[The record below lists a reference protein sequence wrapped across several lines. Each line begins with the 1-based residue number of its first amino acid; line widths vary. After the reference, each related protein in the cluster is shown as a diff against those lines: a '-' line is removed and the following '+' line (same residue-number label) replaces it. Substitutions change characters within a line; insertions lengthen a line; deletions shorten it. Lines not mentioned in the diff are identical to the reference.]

1 MRRRIFLRSVTLTGL
16 AGAATPLIS
25 TVHEKNYPN
34 NLSANNDR
42 VYWSN
47 LLYKISN
54 PVVSNMA
61 RGTLKENMP
70 KETGQGYSL
79 KLEKVTY
86 LEAFGRTVCGLAP
99 WLALPN
105 SNSSEDNNRRKLVQD
120 VLQGYTN
127 SVDPSSP
134 DYLNFREEGQPLV
147 DAAFYCHA
155 FLRAP
160 KALWEPLDNKTKQNI
175 IKELRQLRKIQPPYS
190 NWLLFAAI
198 IEVFF
203 LSVDEE
209 WDPLRIQIAIRKMQE
224 WYAGDG
230 WYSDGPHFAFDYYNG
245 YVIHP
250 MLVDVLKVLTDKGK
264 WKNEDYEQALKRMQ
278 RFAELQER
286 MIAPDGSYPA
296 IGRSL
301 TYRVG
306 AFQPLAQLAL
316 QHQLPTNLAPAQVR
330 CALTA
335 VMKKVYEM
343 DGTFNDKGW
352 LQPGV
357 CGHQPEL
364 ADTYTST
371 GSLYLCTNGFLPLG
385 LPEDDP
391 FWMDAPVK
399 WTAQKLW
406 SGEAVKKDYRVDY

>member
-1 MRRRIFLRSVTLTGL
+1 MIRRSFLRSLTLTGL
-16 AGAATPLIS
+16 AGTATPLIGAI
-25 TVHEKNYPN
+25 HDKKDLINPP
-34 NLSANNDR
+34 ANNDR
-42 VYWSN
+42 AYWAD
-47 LLYKISN
+47 LLYKITS

-61 RGTLKENMP
+61 KGTLKQNMP
-70 KETGQGYSL
+70 KETGPGYNL

-99 WLALPN
+99 WLALPP
-105 SNSSEDNNRRKLVQD
+105 DNNHEGNNRIKLAQD
-120 VLQGYTN
+120 VLQGFTN
-127 SVDPSSP
+127 AVDPSSP
-134 DYLNFREEGQPLV
+134 DYLNFKEEGQPLV
-147 DAAFYCHA
+147 DAAFFCQA

-160 KALWEPLDNKTKQNI
+160 KALWDPLDNKTKQNI

-190 NWLLFAAI
+190 NWLLFAAM

-209 WDPLRIQIAIRKMQE
+209 WDPLRTQIAIKKMQE
-224 WYAGDG
+224 WYVGDG

-250 MLVDVLKVLTDKGK
+250 MLVDVLKVLSEKNK
-264 WKNEDYEQALKRMQ
+264 WKKEDHEQALKRMQ
-278 RFAELQER
+278 RFAALQER
-286 MIAPDGSYPA
+286 MIAADGSYPA

-306 AFQPLAQLAL
+306 AFQPLAQLSL
-316 QHQLPTNLAPAQVR
+316 QHQLPAEIQPAQIR

-335 VMKKVYEM
+335 VMKKIYEM
-343 DGTFNDKGW
+343 EGTFDKNNW
-352 LQPGV
+352 LLLGI

-371 GSLYLCTNGFLPLG
+371 GSLYLCSNGFLPLG

-391 FWMDAPVK
+391 FWTDAPVK
-399 WTAQKLW
+399 WTAQKIW